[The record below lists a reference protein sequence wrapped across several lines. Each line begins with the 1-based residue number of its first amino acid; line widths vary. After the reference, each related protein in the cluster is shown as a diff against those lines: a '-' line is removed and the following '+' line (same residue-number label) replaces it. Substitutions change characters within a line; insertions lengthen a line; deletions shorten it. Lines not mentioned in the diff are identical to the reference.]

1 MPRSPRHLRALDDR
15 GEDVSLSPKA
25 ERGPRKLSSAAIV
38 TATIIVGGTVG
49 VVFLGLALVWFIL
62 PWAGLVLLA
71 EYQYLGPK
79 RVANEAIKNCLQER
93 RCPACL
99 YSLSDLIPESDGCVV
114 CPECGAAW
122 RLTGVPA
129 LGPTVP

>member
-1 MPRSPRHLRALDDR
+1 MPRLPRHLRALDDR
-15 GEDVSLSPKA
+15 GEEISLSPKA

-38 TATIIVGGTVG
+38 LVAVIGGGATGAIL
-49 VVFLGLALVWFIL
+49 LGLAFVWFIL

-79 RVANEAIKNCLQER
+79 RVANEAIKNCLEER
-93 RCPACL
+93 TCPACL
-99 YSLSDLIPESDGCVV
+99 YSLVDLKPAPDGCVL